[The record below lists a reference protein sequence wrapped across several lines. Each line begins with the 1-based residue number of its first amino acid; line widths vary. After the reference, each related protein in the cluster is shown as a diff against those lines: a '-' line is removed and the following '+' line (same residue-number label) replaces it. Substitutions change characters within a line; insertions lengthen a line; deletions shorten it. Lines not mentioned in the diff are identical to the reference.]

1 MRHPSG
7 LEAVGKNRDSK
18 YQRPPT
24 SLPLRLVLPRSHG
37 EAEADRFRWTSIAGS
52 GTTATARTK
61 LADGP
66 TSAPFAVRPPTR
78 PPIVQRNNPPHRAL
92 SPPAEKVAARNR
104 IQRRTRRGHGRAV
117 PQGPPCEG
125 TRGETAQVGRPSR
138 RPLPTRHLRVPPVP
152 QMQPLRPR
160 RFPHGRSWRSSR
172 EKPT

>member
-1 MRHPSG
+1 MRRLSC
-7 LEAVGKNRDSK
+7 LEAVGRNRDSTD
-18 YQRPPT
+18 QQPPT
-24 SLPLRLVLPRSHG
+24 SLPLRIVLPRSHG

-52 GTTATARTK
+52 GTRAIVRTEVAGGHTA
-61 LADGP
+61 
-66 TSAPFAVRPPTR
+66 APFAFRPPTR
-78 PPIVQRNNPPHRAL
+78 PSIVQRNNPPHRAL
-92 SPPAEKVAARNR
+92 SPPAEKVAARNL
-104 IQRRTRRGHGRAV
+104 IQRRTRKGHGRAV

-125 TRGETAQVGRPSR
+125 ARGETAQVGRPSR